1 MEEKNELENSISLM
15 DIIRI
20 LLSKIKLLVLVVLIS
35 GIVGGMLAV
44 CFTMK
49 VKYYG
54 TDLEFYVNPTSDDAD
69 LSSSNS
75 EYAVYGSYGGKV
87 MDAITKLLDSESF
100 TERLML
106 ERNGL
111 PDREKY
117 EGLNEK
123 EYAEAEEAIREAE
136 GAWEQVENKLEIVN
150 EKKED
155 LQKAWKNI
163 GYNNTY
169 TKAYYKSWLKSEE
182 GIEYQEKNPD
192 LIMALESAY
201 DALDV
206 AQDGYSSVLKEAE
219 SLQEEADYQA
229 EDVYEQWRKMET
241 YEKDMEIYSEAVS
254 YGYFKDEDEIA
265 SDYPARSF
273 IYVSISVRD
282 KKFAQEILERIKQN
296 VPDYVETNMFVP
308 SGYTGTSCTRITR
321 TDDIALLNPYYTLKQ
336 GIKFGV
342 LAAALSGV
350 IAAAVVFFLERSK
363 KTVVDP
369 EQVLKSMNIPVLE
382 AIPVMEEQTAVKDEP
397 KSEETEN

>member
-54 TDLEFYVNPTSDDAD
+54 TELEFYVNPTSNNSE
-69 LSSSNS
+69 LISSNS

-100 TERLML
+100 TEQLLL
-106 ERNGL
+106 EQNGL
-111 PDREKY
+111 PNKDEY
-117 EGLNEK
+117 PGLDET
-123 EYAEAEEAIREAE
+123 EYTEAEEAFKKANEVWIK
-136 GAWEQVENKLEIVN
+136 VDNKLEIVN
-150 EKKED
+150 EKQND
-155 LQKAWKNI
+155 IQKAWKNI
-163 GYNNTY
+163 GNNNTY

-182 GIEYQEKNPD
+182 GIENQNKNPD

-206 AQDGYSSVLKEAE
+206 AQENYNNVLKEAE
-219 SLQEEADYQA
+219 RLQSQAEDQA
-229 EDVYEQWRKMET
+229 EDVYEQWRKT
-241 YEKDMEIYSEAVS
+241 EKYQENMDIYSEAVS
-254 YGYFKDEDEIA
+254 YGYFKDEEEIA

-273 IYVSISVRD
+273 IYVTISVCN
-282 KKFAQEILERIKQN
+282 KKTAQQILERIKYY

-321 TDDIALLNPYYTLKQ
+321 TDDIKLLNPNYALKK
-336 GIKFGV
+336 GLKFGV
-342 LAAALSGV
+342 LFAALGGV
-350 IAAAVVFFLERSK
+350 IAAAVVFFLDRSK
-363 KTVVDP
+363 KTTSDP
-369 EQVLKSMNIPVLE
+369 EKVLKSMNIPVLE
-382 AIPVMEEQTAVKDEP
+382 AIPVVEEQQTVKE
-397 KSEETEN
+397 ETNTVETEN

>member
-1 MEEKNELENSISLM
+1 MEERNEFNNEISLM

-20 LLSKIKLLVLVVLIS
+20 LLSKIKLLILVVLIS

-54 TDLEFYVNPTSDDAD
+54 TDLEFYVNPTSDDVD

-87 MDAITKLLDSESF
+87 MDAITKLLESESF

-106 ERNGL
+106 DRNGL
-111 PDREKY
+111 PNKEEY
-117 EGLNEK
+117 PGLDEA
-123 EYAEAEEAIREAE
+123 EYAEAEEALKKSSEAWDKVDE
-136 GAWEQVENKLEIVN
+136 KLETVN
-150 EKKED
+150 LKKED

-163 GYNNTY
+163 GYSNTY

-182 GIEYQEKNPD
+182 GLECQDKNPD

-201 DALDV
+201 DALDA
-206 AQDGYSSVLKEAE
+206 AQEDYNNVLKLAE
-219 SLQEEADYQA
+219 SLRSEAEYQA
-229 EDVYEQWRKMET
+229 EEVYEQWRKMEQ
-241 YEKDMEIYSEAVS
+241 YEENMDIFSEAVS

-265 SDYPARSF
+265 NDYPARSF
-273 IYVSISVRD
+273 IYVSLSVRD
-282 KKFAQEILERIKQN
+282 KKTAQIILEKIKQN

-321 TDDIALLNPYYTLKQ
+321 TDDIELLNPTYTLMQ
-336 GIKFGV
+336 GLKFGI

-350 IAAAVVFFLERSK
+350 IAAVVVFILDRSK
-363 KTVVDP
+363 KNNPDP
-369 EQVLKSMNIPVLE
+369 EQVLKSMNVPVLE
-382 AIPVMEEQTAVKDEP
+382 AIPVTEEQIETTDETNAVTA
-397 KSEETEN
+397 EE